1 MLFVIHTNIIHNSI
15 IYIPIYDRAGVGKIV
30 FNWFI
35 WFQEMARLK
44 FVGQD
49 SLVKFHVSIDVIVL
63 NAMKTGNSGR
73 NFVLQS
79 GAEFLLL
86 LET

>member
-1 MLFVIHTNIIHNSI
+1 MKVVGR
-15 IYIPIYDRAGVGKIV
+15 RAEVGKIV

-44 FVGQD
+44 FIGQD
-49 SLVKFHVSIDVIVL
+49 SIVKFHISIDVIVL
-63 NAMKTGNSGR
+63 NAVKTGNAGR
-73 NFVLQS
+73 ILLLKS

-86 LET
+86 WES